1 MSRADADKIDE
12 EVARRQENSRQ
23 QQQDIDRETDTA
35 ARDQKIRD
43 NEEFDA
49 ETSGMEQVA
58 QNLRANPAAA
68 DALPTVSRHTCLM
81 RGRCGEL
88 SPPV

>member
-68 DALPTVSRHTCLM
+68 DALPTLSRHC
-81 RGRCGEL
+81 
-88 SPPV
+88 V